1 MESRLGLEI
10 FVNIYQWQWEFGNQL
25 GQFLA
30 IGRSQAVVIKSE
42 SMKEERM
49 LTLVWAGLRKRI
61 VQSN

>member
-1 MESRLGLEI
+1 LGVESRLGLEI

-42 SMKEERM
+42 STKKDGEH
-49 LTLVWAGLRKRI
+49 A
-61 VQSN
+61 